1 MDTVEIPATVTVLGT
16 ARARTEPDEA
26 MLWIGLDALADA
38 PGPALSDV
46 SARSDSLNK
55 LLDDLGI
62 SAGDRST
69 TGIGVQEEFDHT
81 NEGRK
86 SLGHRAT
93 ARVAIR
99 LTDPQVMGRL
109 IARATDEL
117 DARIEGPR
125 WVISP
130 DNPVRLEVAQQASAA
145 AWRKAE
151 AYAKGVGVQLGRLVA
166 LREPGTQVPITR
178 TGLAAV
184 SYRSGGDMPIESG
197 EHEVVAGV
205 EATFTLEPV

>member
-16 ARARTEPDEA
+16 ARIRTEPDEA
-26 MLWIGLDALADA
+26 VLWIGLDALAGA

-46 SARSDSLNK
+46 SARSDSLAT
-55 LLDDLGI
+55 LFDELGI
-62 SAGDRST
+62 PAGDRST

-81 NEGRK
+81 SEGRR

-93 ARVAIR
+93 ARLSVR

-109 IARATDEL
+109 VARATDEL

-130 DNPVRLEVAQQASAA
+130 DNPARLEVAQQASAA

-151 AYAKGVGVQLGRLVA
+151 AYAKGVGVRLGRLVA
-166 LREPGTQVPITR
+166 LREPGTQVPITG
-178 TGLAAV
+178 TGMAAV
-184 SYRSGGDMPIESG
+184 GYRPATEMPIESG
-197 EHEVVAGV
+197 EHEVVAGI